1 MAGRQLR
8 PSGGQPVIGS
18 LYDLLGVAPTAT
30 PDEIRTAW
38 RTGIAQLDPTDR
50 RFGLLN
56 DAAGVLLDNDK
67 RAAYDEAL
75 GPASAVEPVE
85 TQAAQAQPA
94 PRDMPVVL
102 PVGVATD
109 ALPLIIR
116 RIGGRRGLV
125 PSWLLIV
132 LAALTAVIGAGAIA
146 LATLVPSSDQLADA
160 TSEAEAA
167 AQQSVTTIFSYDYT
181 RLDADQAAA
190 DAYLTPAYR
199 SKEGGFDDLF
209 ELIKQNAPGI
219 KLKVEAQF
227 VASGLVRTGEGDGG
241 SWFGNLGEGQADRV
255 QVLVMFDQ
263 VKTSAGSTQP
273 VTFRN
278 FATLTMQRVG
288 GSWLVDGIAGPP
300 VQN

>member
-8 PSGGQPVIGS
+8 PSGGQPVSAAVDPS
-18 LYDLLGVAPTAT
+18 LYDLFDLDPTAGA
-30 PDEIRTAW
+30 DEIRAAW
-38 RTGIAQLDPTDR
+38 RAKIADLDPTDR
-50 RFGLLN
+50 RFGVLN
-56 DAAGVLLDNDK
+56 DAAGVLLDQER
-67 RAAYDEAL
+67 RAAYD
-75 GPASAVEPVE
+75 ASIAPPPVPPVPTVSTGGVSTSHE
-85 TQAAQAQPA
+85 DGAWASMA
-94 PRDMPVVL
+94 P
-102 PVGVATD
+102 VA
-109 ALPLIIR
+109 
-116 RIGGRRGLV
+116 GGQRALV

-132 LAALTAVIGAGAIA
+132 LAVLTAVIGAGAIA
-146 LATLVPSSDQLADA
+146 LAVLVPSSDQLADA

-167 AQQSVTTIFSYDYT
+167 AQRAVTTVFSYDYT

-209 ELIKQNAPGI
+209 ELIKQNAPAI

-255 QVLVMFDQ
+255 QVLVMFDH

-278 FATLTMQRVG
+278 FATLTMQKVG